1 MLQSSIMKIT
11 KIITLFLGVLAFAA
25 SADHGRGHHG
35 KGPKGMG
42 PMHGKMMEK
51 MDTDKDGKISKQEWQ
66 AHHESMFTQLD
77 ADKDGFVTK
86 EEMKAHHQKMM
97 AEHGNMGPDGD
108 GKGPG
113 KKGKKRPKKDDDE
126 KPE

>member
-1 MLQSSIMKIT
+1 MKKVTIFAM
-11 KIITLFLGVLAFAA
+11 FLGVLAFAVH
-25 SADHGRGHHG
+25 ADHGKGHHG
-35 KGPKGMG
+35 KGHKGMG

-66 AHHESMFTQLD
+66 AHHETMFTQLD

-86 EEMKAHHQKMM
+86 EEMKAHHEKMM
-97 AEHGNMGPDGD
+97 AEHGNMGPGE
-108 GKGPG
+108 GKG